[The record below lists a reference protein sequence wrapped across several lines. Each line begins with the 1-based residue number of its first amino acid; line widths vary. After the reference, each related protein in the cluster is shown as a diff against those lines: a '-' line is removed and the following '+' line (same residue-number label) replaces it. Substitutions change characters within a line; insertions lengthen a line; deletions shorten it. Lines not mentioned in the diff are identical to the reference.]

1 MTSTDEVADEAAVV
15 SLRGVGVIREDRAIL
30 ADVDW
35 TVGDGERWVVLGEN
49 GSGKTTLLQI
59 VSTYLW
65 PSMGTVHVLGHRLG
79 RVDVRE
85 LRKHIGYSS
94 APLQRMLD
102 VRLPVLVA
110 VATGRHAT
118 LSRWRESYDDHD
130 WDRARKLLHQVGL
143 EDHADHRVEVLSEG
157 ERQRLHLARSLMGRP
172 QLLLL
177 DEPNAGL
184 DVGAREHLVRRL
196 TKLDL
201 DEGLRAVVLV
211 THHVEEIPPSF
222 THVALVRDG
231 RVFAAGPIDDVLTGE
246 ALSACFDLPLA
257 LHRRGGRFAAWHE
270 DAL

>member
-1 MTSTDEVADEAAVV
+1 MTTDEFTSDSAVV
-15 SLRGVGVIREDRAIL
+15 SLRGVAVTRGDRQIL
-30 ADVDW
+30 RDVDW
-35 TVGDGERWVVLGEN
+35 TVRDGERWIVLGEN

-65 PSMGTVHVLGHRLG
+65 PSRGTVHVLGHRLG

-85 LRKHIGYSS
+85 LRKRIGYSS

-102 VRLPVLVA
+102 VRLSVLVA

-118 LSRWRESYDDHD
+118 LSRWRESYEDTD

-143 EDHADHRVEVLSEG
+143 EDLADDRVEVLSEG
-157 ERQRLHLARSLMGRP
+157 ERQRMHLARSLMARP

-184 DVGAREHLVRRL
+184 DVGAREQLVRRL
-196 TKLDL
+196 AKLDL
-201 DEGLRAVVLV
+201 DEGLRAIVLV

-222 THVALVRDG
+222 THVALLRDG
-231 RVFAAGPIDDVLTGE
+231 RLLLAGPIEDVLTGE
-246 ALSACFDLPLA
+246 ALSACFDLPLS
-257 LHRRGGRFAAWHE
+257 LHRRGGRYAAWHE
-270 DAL
+270 EAL